1 MPDNTLTSTHNPTNA
16 HIPIHKPTHIHTP
29 DDTQTDTLLH
39 SPRPNHMPDNT
50 LTPTHNHTN
59 THSPIHT
66 HTPDD
71 TYKGPSR
78 PDNTTNNTN
87 TEHRRQKAKKEELME
102 KREKKKEEIEG
113 KTSERIGDNGKKE
126 KGKETDREK
135 MEGRKVTDNL
145 LPVGGILRGNPF
157 SCLPPGFGIGCPP
170 LPETSHSAN
179 MSTKIPTIILKR
191 PSQLR
196 GDGKSFLQSTPLYCY
211 MWVGKMDMPVKA
223 LTDTCSNVGLI
234 DMVMFRRAFPRLEIR
249 PLAASVSGVGTNNR
263 SGFAVVPIR
272 FDCTRN
278 NAHEIVQADMEA
290 HLVENFSPG
299 T

>member
-1 MPDNTLTSTHNPTNA
+1 
-16 HIPIHKPTHIHTP
+16 
-29 DDTQTDTLLH
+29 
-39 SPRPNHMPDNT
+39 
-50 LTPTHNHTN
+50 
-59 THSPIHT
+59 
-66 HTPDD
+66 
-71 TYKGPSR
+71 
-78 PDNTTNNTN
+78 
-87 TEHRRQKAKKEELME
+87 ME

-126 KGKETDREK
+126 NGKETDREK

-290 HLVENFSPG
+290 PLVENFSPG